1 MRKLS
6 GQGVS
11 DRLEE
16 VSKKLDIIMRRLD
29 VLETM
34 VLEKPEYAD
43 IASSLRLVRLGVRMY
58 DEPIKVLS
66 RLKLAERYVKET
78 RISKDEIS
86 RCIVQVLAL
95 KGPLNT
101 SAITREVEAMRGK
114 ASRRIIRAR
123 LKNFEKIHVVRQ
135 VEGFGTKYELIE

>member
-1 MRKLS
+1 LNEK
-6 GQGVS
+6 GVS

-29 VLETM
+29 ALETM

-43 IASSLRLVRLGVRMY
+43 IASSLRLVRLGIRMY

-66 RLKLAERYVKET
+66 RLKLAERYIKET
-78 RISKDEIS
+78 RISKDEIC

-123 LKNFEKIHVVRQ
+123 LKDLEKMHIVRR